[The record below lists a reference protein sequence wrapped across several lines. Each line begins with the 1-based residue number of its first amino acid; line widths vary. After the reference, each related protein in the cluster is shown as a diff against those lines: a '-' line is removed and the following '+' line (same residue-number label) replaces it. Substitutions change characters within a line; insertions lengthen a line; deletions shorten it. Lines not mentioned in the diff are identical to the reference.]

1 MGSSSP
7 ASSSFA
13 PEAAGFVPAG
23 SFAGA
28 LHGAPLGMCLPQ
40 HGSSSS
46 VLSASLP
53 SHATFCGA
61 LMYYATIA
69 ASS

>member
-1 MGSSSP
+1 MESSSP

-13 PEAAGFVPAG
+13 PEAASFVLAG
-23 SFAGA
+23 SFAVG
-28 LHGAPLGMCLPQ
+28 LHVAPLGMCPPQ

-46 VLSASLP
+46 ALSASLP
-53 SHATFCGA
+53 SHAASCGA
-61 LMYYATIA
+61 VMYCATIA

>member
-1 MGSSSP
+1 MESSSP

-13 PEAAGFVPAG
+13 PEAVGFVLAG

-28 LHGAPLGMCLPQ
+28 LHVVPHGMCPPQ
-40 HGSSSS
+40 HRSSSS
-46 VLSASLP
+46 ALSASLP
-53 SHATFCGA
+53 SHAASCGA
-61 LMYYATIA
+61 VMYCETIA